1 MSASERGFYVRPIWL
16 LLGVLALAAGSV
28 WQFCPVCAPPRP
40 AAPPADVRGAAI
52 DAPARTEP
60 ASEPP
65 LAMTPVLDP
74 QLERILA
81 LLREE
86 TPLLEQELALLR
98 AAVESGV
105 ATEDE
110 RQEARDALD
119 RILLGGDPAEPL
131 EKLTRFLLGRAAPAP
146 ATEPGAPPPPPPP
159 SPEPPAVPA
168 DSPYKEVTFDTLAA
182 WHYEYPTTVPS
193 DAEGLRRLHERI
205 PESIRKLDGTLAA
218 VKGYMLPID
227 VDRDSVLSFLLVRF
241 PFGCCY
247 GRPPQ
252 MNEWIFVK
260 MAPGKRAE
268 FVSHIPVPVL
278 GKLSVGDEFEQGSVT
293 SVYRMVADDVVV
305 PLAAPR

>member
-1 MSASERGFYVRPIWL
+1 
-16 LLGVLALAAGSV
+16 
-28 WQFCPVCAPPRP
+28 
-40 AAPPADVRGAAI
+40 
-52 DAPARTEP
+52 
-60 ASEPP
+60 
-65 LAMTPVLDP
+65 MTPVLDP
-74 QLERILA
+74 QIERILA

-98 AAVESGV
+98 ATIESGV
-105 ATEDE
+105 AEEAE

-119 RILLGGDPAEPL
+119 RILLGGDPKEPL
-131 EKLTRFLLGRAAPAP
+131 ERLARFLLGRAAPAP
-146 ATEPGAPPPPPPP
+146 AAEPPAPPPLPPP

-168 DSPYKEVTFDTLAA
+168 DSPYKEVTFDTLAS
-182 WHYEYPTTVPS
+182 WHYEYPATVPK
-193 DAEGLRRLHERI
+193 DAEELRRLHERL
-205 PESIRKLDGTLAA
+205 PESIRRLDGTLVA
-218 VKGYMLPID
+218 VKGYMFPID

-260 MAPGKRAE
+260 MAPGRRAE
-268 FVSHIPVPVL
+268 FVSHVPVPVL